1 MADRSMSHRRWA
13 SPKPCLSRSL
23 VMKNIEEVLKFVESS
38 VYSTTEEHL
47 NDLQRI
53 ILRESWQRTK
63 KTYDSIAGEY
73 GYSANYIKQGV
84 APKLWRL
91 LSQAF
96 GEKVTKTNLQSVVE
110 RNMAAEAPLKV
121 ETTTAIAALSSPS
134 PAIAF
139 PQPSQLSLNLELPL
153 ESVPLDSPF
162 YVERV
167 PYEQRCYQEITR
179 DGAFI
184 RIKAPRQ
191 MGKTSL
197 MMRILARAS
206 QQGYKTG
213 LLHFQQAEASTLM
226 DINRLLRWLCA
237 NLSVQVG
244 LKPNLDEFWD
254 EDLGSKMSCT
264 LYLQGYIFDRIDSPI
279 VLAFDEVNEIIEH
292 LEIAREFL
300 SLLRF
305 WHEKTKA
312 DPLWQKLRLVMV
324 HSTEIYIPLDINQS
338 PLNIGIRVELQPF
351 TTEQVQELAQRHG
364 LALDTKQIA
373 HLMRLLAGHPYL
385 IRLSLYRLARGEVT
399 FEELLETAP
408 TDTGIY
414 RDYLHRCLWYFQQNP
429 LLFEAFQ
436 QAIDSY
442 LPIALDQVDAFKLHS
457 MGLVHLNGNEVTV
470 SCDLYRDYFRER
482 RKDEE

>member
-1 MADRSMSHRRWA
+1 
-13 SPKPCLSRSL
+13 
-23 VMKNIEEVLKFVESS
+23 MKNIEEVLKFVESS
-38 VYSTTEEHL
+38 VYSQTEEHL

-63 KTYDSIAGEY
+63 KTYDSIAEEY

-91 LSQAF
+91 LSHAL
-96 GEKVTKTNLQSVVE
+96 GEKVTKTNLHSVLE
-110 RNMAAEAPLKV
+110 RNMTADKQTLATINAPS
-121 ETTTAIAALSSPS
+121 TTSAIA
-134 PAIAF
+134 
-139 PQPSQLSLNLELPL
+139 QLIDSDLHFDLELPL

-162 YVERV
+162 YIERV
-167 PYEQRCYQEITR
+167 PDEQRCYQEITR

-197 MMRILARAS
+197 MMRILAQAN
-206 QQGYKTG
+206 QKGYKTG
-213 LLHFQQAEASTLM
+213 LLHFQQAEASVLN

-237 NLSVQVG
+237 NLSLQLG

-254 EDLGSKMSCT
+254 EDIGSKMSCT
-264 LYLQGYIFDRIDSPI
+264 LYLQYIFSQVDSPI
-279 VLAFDEVNEIIEH
+279 VVAFDEVNEIIEN

-312 DPLWQKLRLVMV
+312 DSLWRKLRLVMV

-338 PLNIGIRVELQPF
+338 PLNVGVRVELQPF
-351 TTEQVQELAQRHG
+351 TIEQILELVKRYG
-364 LALDTKQIA
+364 LALDTKQIEQ
-373 HLMRLLAGHPYL
+373 LMRLLAGHPYL
-385 IRLSLYRLARGEVT
+385 SRLSLYHLARGEVT
-399 FEELLETAP
+399 FQELLETAS

-414 RDYLHRCLWYFQQNP
+414 SDRLHRCLWYFQQNP
-429 LLFEAFQ
+429 ALLAAFKQ
-436 QAIDSY
+436 VVKSH
-442 LPIALDQVDAFKLHS
+442 LPIALEQVDAFKLHS
-457 MGLVHLNGNEVTV
+457 MGLVHLDGNQVTV

-482 RKDEE
+482 IGDK

>member
-1 MADRSMSHRRWA
+1 
-13 SPKPCLSRSL
+13 
-23 VMKNIEEVLKFVESS
+23 MKTIEEVLKFVEAS

-63 KTYDSIAGEY
+63 KTYDSIADEY

-91 LSQAF
+91 LSNAF

-110 RNMAAEAPLKV
+110 RNMAKTPSPEMTSATAIAPAPAPA
-121 ETTTAIAALSSPS
+121 TAIAAPISPRV
-134 PAIAF
+134 
-139 PQPSQLSLNLELPL
+139 SLGLELPL

-162 YVERV
+162 YINRD
-167 PYEQRCYQEITR
+167 PYEQRCYNEIAR
-179 DGAFI
+179 NGAFI

-197 MMRILARAS
+197 MMRILARAN

-213 LLHFQQAEASTLM
+213 LVHFQQAEVSTLN

-264 LYLQGYIFDRIDSPI
+264 LYLQGYIFARVDSPI
-279 VLAFDEVNEIIEH
+279 VFAFDEVNEIIEN

-305 WHEKTKA
+305 WHERTKA

-351 TTEQVQELAQRHG
+351 TTLQVQELAQRHE
-364 LALDTKQIA
+364 LSLDRKQIGQ
-373 HLMRLLAGHPYL
+373 LMRLLAGHPYL
-385 IRLSLYRLARGEVT
+385 TRLSLYRLARGDVS
-399 FEELLETAP
+399 FEELIETAP

-414 RDYLHRCLWYFQQNP
+414 RDHLHRCLWYFQQNP
-429 LLFEAFQ
+429 PLLTAFQ
-436 QAIDSY
+436 QAIASY
-442 LPIALDQVDAFKLHS
+442 LPIALEQVEAFKLHS
-457 MGLVHLNGNEVTV
+457 MGLVHLDGNEVTV
-470 SCDLYRDYFRER
+470 SCDLYRNYFRDR
-482 RKDEE
+482 LKNEE

>member
-1 MADRSMSHRRWA
+1 
-13 SPKPCLSRSL
+13 
-23 VMKNIEEVLKFVESS
+23 MKTIEEVLKFVESS

-63 KTYDSIAGEY
+63 KTYDSIASEY

-91 LSQAF
+91 LSNAF

-110 RNMAAEAPLKV
+110 RNMAKTPSPQAEPVA
-121 ETTTAIAALSSPS
+121 AIASVPLISPALS
-134 PAIAF
+134 
-139 PQPSQLSLNLELPL
+139 PQASLNLELPL
-153 ESVPLDSPF
+153 ESVPLESPF
-162 YVERV
+162 YVERI
-167 PYEQRCYQEITR
+167 PHEQRCYNEIAR
-179 DGAFI
+179 NGAFI

-197 MMRILARAS
+197 MMRILAQAN

-213 LLHFQQAEASTLM
+213 LLHFQQAEAPTLT

-264 LYLQGYIFDRIDSPI
+264 LYLQGYIFARVDSPI
-279 VLAFDEVNEIIEH
+279 VFAFDEVNEIIEN

-312 DPLWQKLRLVMV
+312 DPIWQKLRLVMV

-338 PLNIGIRVELQPF
+338 PLNIGVRVELQPF
-351 TTEQVQELAQRHG
+351 TTQQVQELAQRHD
-364 LALDTKQIA
+364 LSLDTKQIGQ
-373 HLMRLLAGHPYL
+373 LMRLLAGHPYL
-385 IRLSLYRLARGEVT
+385 VRLSLYRLARGEVS
-399 FEELLETAP
+399 FEELIETAP

-414 RDYLHRCLWYFQQNP
+414 RDHLHRCLWYFQQNP
-429 LLFEAFQ
+429 PLFASFQ
-436 QAIDSY
+436 QAIACY

-457 MGLVHLNGNEVTV
+457 MGLVHLDGNEVTV

-482 RKDEE
+482 SPEG

>member
-1 MADRSMSHRRWA
+1 
-13 SPKPCLSRSL
+13 
-23 VMKNIEEVLKFVESS
+23 MKSIEEVLKFVESS
-38 VYSTTEEHL
+38 VYATTEEHL

-63 KTYDSIAGEY
+63 KTYDSIAEEY

-91 LSQAF
+91 LSHAF

-110 RNMAAEAPLKV
+110 RNMAETQPIKSVNANAIAV
-121 ETTTAIAALSSPS
+121 SRTTTEAISPS
-134 PAIAF
+134 PDPESSF
-139 PQPSQLSLNLELPL
+139 QLELPL

-162 YVERV
+162 YIERV
-167 PYEQRCYQEITR
+167 PDERRCYEEISR
-179 DGAFI
+179 NGAFI

-206 QQGYKTG
+206 QQGCKTG
-213 LLHFQQAEASTLM
+213 LLHFQQAEASTLT

-264 LYLQGYIFDRIDSPI
+264 LYLQGYIFARIDSPI
-279 VLAFDEVNEIIEH
+279 VFAFDEVNEIIEH

-305 WHEKTKA
+305 WHEKTKV

-324 HSTEIYIPLDINQS
+324 HSTEIYIPLDINRS
-338 PLNIGIRVELQPF
+338 PLNIGIRVELKPF
-351 TTEQVQELAQRHG
+351 TTEQVRELAQRHE
-364 LALDTKQIA
+364 LALDSKQIA
-373 HLMRLLAGHPYL
+373 QLMRLLAGHPYL
-385 IRLSLYRLARGEVT
+385 TRLSLYRLARGEVS

-414 RDYLHRCLWYFQQNP
+414 RDHLHRCLWYFQQNP
-429 LLFEAFQ
+429 ALFAAFQ
-436 QAIDSY
+436 EAIDSY

-457 MGLVHLNGNEVTV
+457 MGLINLNGNEVTV
-470 SCDLYRDYFRER
+470 SCDLYRDYFREKIASDR
-482 RKDEE
+482 